1 MKIYMEVKVMNKK
14 YALIIIMVSVF
25 SLMTMGCT
33 TQDNEKNQVSNDS
46 DIVEGDVGVV
56 EVENETLESENQSL
70 KDEIAKLKE
79 ENEEMAAQLKSSEAD
94 ENISILQTSL
104 IVIELIRDKE
114 MEELSNYVH
123 PSKGLRFTPY
133 FYVDDQN
140 HQVFSTQQVADLSQD
155 TNEYIWGEFD
165 GTGEPIDLN
174 FDDYYDRFV
183 YDEDYINPHII
194 GNNTPIG
201 FGNVTDNVATAYP
214 DGEYVEF
221 HFTGIDPQY
230 NGMDWRSLRLIFEEH
245 AGAWHLVGI
254 SHGEW
259 TI

>member
-1 MKIYMEVKVMNKK
+1 MNRKVVFIITI
-14 YALIIIMVSVF
+14 ALVF
-25 SLMTMGCT
+25 SLLLIACSTP
-33 TQDNEKNQVSNDS
+33 NNQENPVSNNS
-46 DIVEGDVGVV
+46 DIVEGDTQGL
-56 EVENETLESENQSL
+56 EVENEALESENQSL
-70 KDEIAKLKE
+70 KDEIVKLKE
-79 ENEEMAAQLKSSEAD
+79 ENKEMSEKLESGAPD
-94 ENISILQTSL
+94 SNMSILQTSL
-104 IVIELIRDKE
+104 IVMELLKDKQ

-123 PSKGLRFTPY
+123 PNKGLRFTPY
-133 FYVDDQN
+133 FYIDDQN
-140 HQVFSTQQVADLSQD
+140 DQVFGTQQVAALGQD
-155 TNEYIWGEFD
+155 TKEYIWGEFD
-165 GTGEPIDLN
+165 GIGDPIDLN

-214 DGEYVEF
+214 NGKYVEF